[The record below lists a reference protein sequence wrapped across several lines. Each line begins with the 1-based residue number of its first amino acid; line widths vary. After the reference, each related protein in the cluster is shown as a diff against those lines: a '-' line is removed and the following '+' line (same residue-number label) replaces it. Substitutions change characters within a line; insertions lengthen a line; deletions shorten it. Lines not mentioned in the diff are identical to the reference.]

1 MRLLADL
8 HIAPRTVE
16 FLRTLGH
23 DVVQVTDLLPA
34 NASDKE
40 IVERAAQERRT
51 ILTQDLDFSSIIALS
66 GRRTPSLLFL
76 RLSSSKIEMVN
87 AVLQRTLP
95 VLESD
100 LEQGA
105 IITVEDQRTRLRRL
119 HWILSSDARAE
130 PPGVPP
136 VYHPDFPPTSFGHVR
151 QITRRNTSWQVVKE
165 SRRSGC
171 LTAAACRVGFA
182 KWNTERPA

>member
-23 DVVQVTDLLPA
+23 DVCRVTDLLPA

-40 IVERAAQERRT
+40 IVERAEQEHCT

-66 GRRTPSLLFL
+66 GRRTPSLLSL
-76 RLSSSKIEMVN
+76 RLNSSKVELVN
-87 AVLQRTLP
+87 VVLQRMLP
-95 VLESD
+95 VLASD

-105 IITVEDQRTRLRRL
+105 LVTIEDQRIRMRRL
-119 HWILSSDARAE
+119 PLD
-130 PPGVPP
+130 
-136 VYHPDFPPTSFGHVR
+136 
-151 QITRRNTSWQVVKE
+151 
-165 SRRSGC
+165 
-171 LTAAACRVGFA
+171 
-182 KWNTERPA
+182 

>member
-23 DVVQVTDLLPA
+23 DICRVTDLLPVDA
-34 NASDKE
+34 PDE
-40 IVERAAQERRT
+40 VIVERAAQERRT
-51 ILTQDLDFSSIIALS
+51 ILTQDLDFSSIITLS
-66 GRRTPSLLFL
+66 GRRTPSLLSL

-95 VLESD
+95 VLESE

-105 IITVEDQRTRLRRL
+105 IVTIEDQRTRLRRL
-119 HWILSSDARAE
+119 PLD
-130 PPGVPP
+130 
-136 VYHPDFPPTSFGHVR
+136 T
-151 QITRRNTSWQVVKE
+151 Q
-165 SRRSGC
+165 
-171 LTAAACRVGFA
+171 L
-182 KWNTERPA
+182 